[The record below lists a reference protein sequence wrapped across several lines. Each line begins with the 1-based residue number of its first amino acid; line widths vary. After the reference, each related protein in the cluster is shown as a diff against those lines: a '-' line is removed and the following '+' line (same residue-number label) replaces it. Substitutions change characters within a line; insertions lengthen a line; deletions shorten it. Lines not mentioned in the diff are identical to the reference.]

1 MPLKIWKFGM
11 KKVLSIFAI
20 ALLLASCNHKKQI
33 KLIDAAN
40 FNTTV
45 DGKQVSLY
53 TLHNGFLTMQVTN
66 YGGRV
71 VALWMP
77 DRRGSYEDIVLG
89 YDHIDKY
96 LNNEGERYLGAVV
109 GRCAN
114 RISNGTFTLNDVE
127 YQLPKNDGENT
138 LHGGIIGADKMV
150 WDVVSTNDSV
160 LQMHALFPDGLDG
173 FPGNLDVT
181 MSYTLTHDN
190 QFQIRY
196 KATTDAPTLCNFS
209 HHSFFNLKG
218 EGNGTILDHE
228 LQINSR
234 YMTVINDKIVTTG
247 KFSGVKNT
255 PFDFREKHRIGEHIN
270 ETDEQLTNAKG
281 YDHNWIVD
289 KSDPKAYTWCAT
301 LTEPM
306 SGREMQLWS
315 DQVGLQFYSGNFFN
329 GKGIGKCGK
338 PLAYREG
345 LALETQF
352 FPDAINHETLA
363 PFPILDPGM
372 EYSQL
377 CIYKFAV
384 LPKEKK

>member
-1 MPLKIWKFGM
+1 M
-11 KKVLSIFAI
+11 KKALSIFAI
-20 ALLLASCNHKKQI
+20 ALLLVSCGPKKKEV
-33 KLIDAAN
+33 KLIPAEN
-40 FNTTV
+40 FNTV
-45 DGKQVSLY
+45 VEGKNVSLY

-77 DRRGSYEDIVLG
+77 DNRGSYEDIVLG
-89 YDHIDKY
+89 YDQIVKY
-96 LNNEGERYLGAVV
+96 LNNNGERYLGAVV

-114 RISNGTFTLNDVE
+114 RISNATFTLDGVE

-138 LHGGIIGADKMV
+138 LHGGLIGADKMV
-150 WDVVSTNDSV
+150 WDVVSANDSV
-160 LQMHALFPDGLDG
+160 IKMHALFADGLDG

-190 QFQIRY
+190 QFQVRY
-196 KATTDAPTLCNFS
+196 AATTDAPTLCNFS

-234 YMTVINDKIVTTG
+234 YMTTIDEHLIPNG

-255 PFDFREKHRIGEHIN
+255 PFDFREKHCIGDNIAAD
-270 ETDEQLTNAKG
+270 DEQLKNAKG
-281 YDHNWIVD
+281 YDHNWIID
-289 KSDPKAYTWCAT
+289 KSDVKSYTWNAT
-301 LTEPM
+301 LTEPK
-306 SGREMQLWS
+306 SGREMQVWS
-315 DQVGLQFYSGNFFN
+315 DQVGMQFYSGNFFN
-329 GKGIGKCGK
+329 GKGIGKCCK
-338 PLAYREG
+338 PFNFREG

-352 FPDAINHETLA
+352 FPDAINHEVLA
-363 PFPILDPGM
+363 PAPVLRPGE
-372 EYSQL
+372 EYHQL

>member
-1 MPLKIWKFGM
+1 LPLEILKIGM

-20 ALLLASCNHKKQI
+20 ALLLASCNHKKEV

-96 LNNEGERYLGAVV
+96 LNNSGERYLGAVV

-114 RISNGTFTLNDVE
+114 RISNGTFTLNGVE

-138 LHGGIIGADKMV
+138 LHGGLIGADKMV

-173 FPGNLDVT
+173 FPGSLDVT
-181 MSYTLTHDN
+181 MTYTLTHDN
-190 QFQIRY
+190 QFQISY

-209 HHSFFNLKG
+209 HHSFFNLRG

-234 YMTVINDKIVTTG
+234 YMTVINDKLVTTG

-255 PFDFREKHRIGEHIN
+255 PFDFREKHAIGQHIN
-270 ETDEQLTNAKG
+270 E
-281 YDHNWIVD
+281 VD
-289 KSDPKAYTWCAT
+289 
-301 LTEPM
+301 
-306 SGREMQLWS
+306 
-315 DQVGLQFYSGNFFN
+315 
-329 GKGIGKCGK
+329 
-338 PLAYREG
+338 
-345 LALETQF
+345 
-352 FPDAINHETLA
+352 
-363 PFPILDPGM
+363 
-372 EYSQL
+372 
-377 CIYKFAV
+377 
-384 LPKEKK
+384 